1 MNEVNQTTLILSP
14 DKAYDAEQRYRVVKR
29 SIDARQRALKVHLTV
44 LTDEQGNPLPKDA
57 PIPLYEPPVFQDV
70 HHAKH
75 SAAIIGAGPAGLFAA
90 LTLLE
95 HGIKPIIYERGK
107 PVSDRKKDIAIL
119 NRNQGL
125 NAESNY
131 CFGEGGAGTFSD
143 GKLYSRS
150 KKRGNMQR
158 VMELFHHFGA
168 NDTILYEAHAH
179 IGSDRLPSI
188 IRAMRECIIEHG
200 GEVHFDTCVDEQL
213 FRSLVA
219 SSPHRHN
226 ATILAIGHSAHD
238 TYQMLLNS
246 GVALAD
252 KGFAMGVRV
261 EHPQALIN
269 RLMYHDPS
277 PELIQLIGNASYSLV
292 TQVQGRGMYSFC
304 MCPGGHIVP
313 AGSDARGCVVN
324 GMSASHRNSP
334 FANSGMVVEIRPED
348 LLQYPIIRTFNV
360 IAGGQQGGISGE
372 ATADVELYGYDFET
386 TDRVAQE
393 IKAKMYEIEGVK
405 QVKISRDEY
414 IPEYAVDFD
423 REKLAV
429 NGLNVQTASLYVRNR
444 INGALASYYR
454 EDGDEY
460 DIRVRLDPK
469 FRQTIE
475 DIENIVIYNAAGKGI
490 YVRDLGKVREMQ
502 TPPTI
507 ERKDRE
513 RVITISAVVPKGMA
527 ASDLINAVSEKMEE
541 VDMPAGLSWIFG
553 GTMDDQNDTYSE
565 LITLLVLIVILVF
578 IVMAAQFES
587 LTYPFVIMFSIPFA
601 IIGVLLGLVIN
612 GTPMS
617 VMAMVG
623 LIMLMGIVVKNG
635 IVLID
640 YTILCRERGM
650 GVLHSVVTAG
660 KSRLR
665 PVLMTTLTTVLG
677 MIPMAV
683 GRGEGS
689 EMWRGL
695 GMTVA
700 WGLSVSTLITLV
712 LIPTLYA
719 AFAGRGIKRA
729 RKASNKK
736 ARAAAALA
744 E

>member
-44 LTDEQGNPLPKDA
+44 LTDEQGNPLPKEA
-57 PIPLYEPPVFQDV
+57 PIPLYEPPVFHDV

-200 GEVHFDTCVDEQL
+200 GEVHFDTCIS
-213 FRSLVA
+213 SL
-219 SSPHRHN
+219 SPFALSPN
-226 ATILAIGHSAHD
+226 SPLILAIGHSAHD
-238 TYQMLLNS
+238 TYQMLLDS

-292 TQVQGRGMYSFC
+292 TQVQGRGVYSFC

-324 GMSASHRNSP
+324 GMSASLRNSP

-348 LLQYPIIRTFNV
+348 LLHYPLAQRPLPISPQGVQYPQADLLAGLRFQQEIEQLAFAHGSAPS
-360 IAGGQQGGISGE
+360 IAPAQRLRDFVEGRKSSTLPACSYLPGVRSSSMHEWLPEHIGKRLQQG
-372 ATADVELYGYDFET
+372 F
-386 TDRVAQE
+386 R
-393 IKAKMYEIEGVK
+393 
-405 QVKISRDEY
+405 
-414 IPEYAVDFD
+414 DFD
-423 REKLAV
+423 RKYRGFLTNEAV
-429 NGLNVQTASLYVRNR
+429 ILGVESRSSSAVRIPRDPETLQSISTPHLYPCGE
-444 INGALASYYR
+444 GAGYAGGITSSAL
-454 EDGDEY
+454 DG
-460 DIRVRLDPK
+460 I
-469 FRQTIE
+469 
-475 DIENIVIYNAAGKGI
+475 NAALKI
-490 YVRDLGKVREMQ
+490 AEQL
-502 TPPTI
+502 
-507 ERKDRE
+507 
-513 RVITISAVVPKGMA
+513 SAK
-527 ASDLINAVSEKMEE
+527 
-541 VDMPAGLSWIFG
+541 
-553 GTMDDQNDTYSE
+553 
-565 LITLLVLIVILVF
+565 
-578 IVMAAQFES
+578 
-587 LTYPFVIMFSIPFA
+587 
-601 IIGVLLGLVIN
+601 
-612 GTPMS
+612 
-617 VMAMVG
+617 
-623 LIMLMGIVVKNG
+623 
-635 IVLID
+635 
-640 YTILCRERGM
+640 
-650 GVLHSVVTAG
+650 
-660 KSRLR
+660 
-665 PVLMTTLTTVLG
+665 
-677 MIPMAV
+677 
-683 GRGEGS
+683 
-689 EMWRGL
+689 
-695 GMTVA
+695 
-700 WGLSVSTLITLV
+700 
-712 LIPTLYA
+712 
-719 AFAGRGIKRA
+719 
-729 RKASNKK
+729 
-736 ARAAAALA
+736 
-744 E
+744 

>member
-1 MNEVNQTTLILSP
+1 MNQQTLILSP
-14 DKAYDAEQRYRVVKR
+14 EKAYDAEQRYRVVKR

-75 SAAIIGAGPAGLFAA
+75 SAVIIGAGPAGLFAA

-200 GEVHFDTCVDEQL
+200 GEVHFDTCISRL
-213 FRSLVA
+213 
-219 SSPHRHN
+219 SPFALSPN
-226 ATILAIGHSAHD
+226 SPLILAIGHSAHD

-277 PELIQLIGNASYSLV
+277 PELIQLIGNASYSFV
-292 TQVQGRGMYSFC
+292 TQVQGRGVYSFC

-348 LLQYPIIRTFNV
+348 LLQYPIGGTPSNSQYPQADPLAGLRFQQDLERLAFEHGSAPS
-360 IAGGQQGGISGE
+360 IAPAQRLRDFVEGRKSSTLPACSYLPGMRSSSMHEWLPEHIGKRLQQG
-372 ATADVELYGYDFET
+372 F
-386 TDRVAQE
+386 R
-393 IKAKMYEIEGVK
+393 
-405 QVKISRDEY
+405 
-414 IPEYAVDFD
+414 DFD
-423 REKLAV
+423 RKYRGFLTNEAV
-429 NGLNVQTASLYVRNR
+429 
-444 INGALASYYR
+444 I
-454 EDGDEY
+454 
-460 DIRVRLDPK
+460 
-469 FRQTIE
+469 
-475 DIENIVIYNAAGKGI
+475 
-490 YVRDLGKVREMQ
+490 LGVESRSS
-502 TPPTI
+502 
-507 ERKDRE
+507 
-513 RVITISAVVPKGMA
+513 SAVRIPR
-527 ASDLINAVSEKMEE
+527 DPE
-541 VDMPAGLSWIFG
+541 
-553 GTMDDQNDTYSE
+553 
-565 LITLLVLIVILVF
+565 TLQSISTPHL
-578 IVMAAQFES
+578 
-587 LTYPFVIMFSIPFA
+587 YP
-601 IIGVLLGLVIN
+601 
-612 GTPMS
+612 
-617 VMAMVG
+617 
-623 LIMLMGIVVKNG
+623 
-635 IVLID
+635 
-640 YTILCRERGM
+640 C
-650 GVLHSVVTAG
+650 
-660 KSRLR
+660 
-665 PVLMTTLTTVLG
+665 
-677 MIPMAV
+677 
-683 GRGEGS
+683 GEGAGYAGGITS
-689 EMWRGL
+689 SALDGIN
-695 GMTVA
+695 VA
-700 WGLSVSTLITLV
+700 LKI
-712 LIPTLYA
+712 
-719 AFAGRGIKRA
+719 
-729 RKASNKK
+729 
-736 ARAAAALA
+736 A
-744 E
+744 EQVHR